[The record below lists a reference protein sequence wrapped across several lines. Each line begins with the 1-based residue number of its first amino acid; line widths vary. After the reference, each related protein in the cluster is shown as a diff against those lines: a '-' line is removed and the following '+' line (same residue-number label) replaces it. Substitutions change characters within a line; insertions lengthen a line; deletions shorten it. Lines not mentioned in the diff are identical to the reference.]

1 MFKSV
6 IIYFPVILGHAPKN
20 DVGKAGS
27 IMGGQIMPYTVKEWQ
42 LSMNTIHVLF
52 PGFM

>member
-6 IIYFPVILGHAPKN
+6 IIYFPIILGPAPKN

-27 IMGGQIMPYTVKEWQ
+27 IMGGQIMSYTVKEW
-42 LSMNTIHVLF
+42 
-52 PGFM
+52 